1 MSREFETVK
10 PGDIIVCHDEYSHDY
25 EEHDFLVE
33 SVEDE
38 TEEGVIAYGKDLDYP
53 EDESDDYIGRVS
65 KANFVRFSDA
75 KRCKHCLKRLVEGE
89 NHSEDS
95 YEPDLCDTCMD
106 LFYGY
111 CDDCGKLF
119 QYYDEMVEHNKS
131 GVLCKDCRK
140 KWIEETGYDVFDD
153 IKFEERSYCP
163 ETGEYTYYFIAPAE
177 EVLEMFPG
185 KYDPKEVI
193 HAEIS
198 IEIPEENEG
207 DDLDGVLVSISPTR
221 RVGNETEDYDWT
233 DIELPDSQVIK
244 LLERGRAKCPAPEQ
258 NPKQTAFKVHI
269 SEVLGRDVIIYAE
282 DRYEAEEKAE
292 ELCNA
297 GIIDLSGG
305 DFGSRTVETIGT
317 ADIGDKNKLEAYGK
331 EDE

>member
-1 MSREFETVK
+1 MM
-10 PGDIIVCHDEYSHDY
+10 
-25 EEHDFLVE
+25 
-33 SVEDE
+33 
-38 TEEGVIAYGKDLDYP
+38 KD
-53 EDESDDYIGRVS
+53 
-65 KANFVRFSDA
+65 
-75 KRCKHCLKRLVEGE
+75 CKHCGKPIVEGK

-106 LFYGY
+106 LYYGY

-119 QYYDEMVEHNKS
+119 QYYNEMIEHGKS

-140 KWIEETGYDVFDD
+140 KWIAETGYDVFDD
-153 IKFEERSYCP
+153 IKFEERSYCS

-177 EVLEMFPG
+177 EILTMFPG
-185 KYDPKEVI
+185 KYDPKEVVSTQ
-193 HAEIS
+193 IS
-198 IEIPEENEG
+198 IEIPEENKG

-221 RVGNETEDYDWT
+221 ANGNEMEDYDWT
-233 DIELPDSQVIK
+233 DIELPDTQVIK
-244 LLERGRAKCPAPEQ
+244 LLERGRARCPDPEQ

-282 DRYEAEEKAE
+282 DKYEAEEKAE

-305 DFGSRTVETIGT
+305 DFGSRTVETICT
-317 ADIGDKNKLEAYGK
+317 ASPEEKDTLEKYGK
-331 EDE
+331 EVE

>member
-1 MSREFETVK
+1 MEDILLNMTLTKEYLVCVDSDGCVFDNMELKHKECVCPATVNVWGLQSVSRYARESAEFVNLYSKSRGANRFPALVRTLELLGARK
-10 PGDIIVCHDEYSHDY
+10 EAQERGYVC
-25 EEHDFLVE
+25 
-33 SVEDE
+33 
-38 TEEGVIAYGKDLDYP
+38 
-53 EDESDDYIGRVS
+53 
-65 KANFVRFSDA
+65 
-75 KRCKHCLKRLVEGE
+75 
-89 NHSEDS
+89 
-95 YEPDLCDTCMD
+95 PDLTP
-106 LFYGY
+106 L
-111 CDDCGKLF
+111 
-119 QYYDEMVEHNKS
+119 
-131 GVLCKDCRK
+131 K

-185 KYDPKEVI
+185 KYNPKEVI

-207 DDLDGVLVSISPTR
+207 DNLDGVLVSISPTR
-221 RVGNETEDYDWT
+221 RVGDETEDYDWT

-317 ADIGDKNKLEAYGK
+317 ADIGDNKLEAYGK